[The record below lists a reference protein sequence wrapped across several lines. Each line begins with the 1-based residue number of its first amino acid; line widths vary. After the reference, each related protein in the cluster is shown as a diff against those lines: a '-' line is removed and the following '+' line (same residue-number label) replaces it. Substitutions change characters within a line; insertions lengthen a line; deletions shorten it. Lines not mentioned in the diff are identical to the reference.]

1 MLKLCQCGYFRSKN
15 VFSENVTPLR
25 EVELF
30 EMEIIQVGTGFS
42 YIDGIS
48 YPHIPNRL
56 ILARPGNQRFTIGTF
71 EARFVKFSCADPHV
85 LQLLQALP
93 PTTILSDGRLK
104 ALMADIAHGE
114 ETPGAARYFAQQ
126 SALCALIAEAAA
138 QLQQEPLTAPAQE
151 ILSPDILGVKEYIDQ
166 HFDEKLDLEKLA
178 AIAHLSRNF
187 FRLKFQ
193 TVLGISPHEY
203 LAQVRLTYAKKL
215 LASTQCPLSE
225 IAISCGYESQ
235 AYMNYVFKRQT
246 GQTPLSYRKKKQSR

>member
-56 ILARPGNQRFTIGTF
+56 ILANPGNQRFTIGTF

-138 QLQQEPLTAPAQE
+138 QLQQEPLTAPSQE
-151 ILSPDILGVKEYIDQ
+151 ILSADLLAAKEYIDPETVNDPVTYP
-166 HFDEKLDLEKLA
+166 DESKLA
-178 AIAHLSRNF
+178 NGSSYAYLPEEITRYVEELFMEVRN
-187 FRLKFQ
+187 
-193 TVLGISPHEY
+193 G
-203 LAQVRLTYAKKL
+203 
-215 LASTQCPLSE
+215 
-225 IAISCGYESQ
+225 
-235 AYMNYVFKRQT
+235 
-246 GQTPLSYRKKKQSR
+246 